1 MKLQNM
7 VLYGICLVMLFLIS
21 PAYGEVTSF
30 HSDKL
35 SYHKGE
41 KIIFSGTTESSDIEK
56 QVYVEITSPQGYYV
70 NTYDN
75 QANNG
80 SFQIILD
87 TNNTQI
93 QSKFS
98 STGTY
103 AAVAFIQ
110 TRSYSFA
117 IKFDYSTETPVSRPV
132 FMTHPQNI
140 TQSNLQKPSPMS
152 NPISNSSNTQIL
164 STTNKTDITTTKQN
178 SNMTPNFNQQK
189 ITQTTETQQ
198 SASNQTT
205 ITDNS
210 SKCQNLSG
218 DQLKKCL
225 DYQMWNV
232 NLPAYQAQQAKQQ
245 VCLHYNPD
253 GSCQVSMNAQDYSKA
268 QDAQQSASNLSMI
281 VLSVLLITVIV
292 IIVLAVSR
300 RKRGKTKSRKDI
312 RQPESDREWKGI

>member
-1 MKLQNM
+1 MF
-7 VLYGICLVMLFLIS
+7 FLIS
-21 PAYGEVTSF
+21 PAYGEVMSLNT
-30 HSDKL
+30 DKS

-41 KIIFSGTTESSDIEK
+41 KIIFSGTTEPIDIGK
-56 QVYVEITSPQGYYV
+56 QVYIEITDPHGYYV
-70 NTYDN
+70 NTYNN
-75 QANNG
+75 QTNNG
-80 SFQIILD
+80 SFQIMLD

-140 TQSNLQKPSPMS
+140 TQSNLQKPSSVS
-152 NPISNSSNTQIL
+152 NLISNSSDAQIL
-164 STTNKTDITTTKQN
+164 PTTNKPDTVITKPN
-178 SNMTPNFNQQK
+178 SNMTTNFNQQK

-198 SASNQTT
+198 PISNPPTS
-205 ITDNS
+205 TDSS

-268 QDAQQSASNLSMI
+268 QDAQQYASNFSMI
-281 VLSVLLITVIV
+281 VLLVLLIAV
-292 IIVLAVSR
+292 IIIIALAVSR
-300 RKRGKTKSRKDI
+300 RKRGKTKSHKDI
-312 RQPESDREWKGI
+312 RQHEGDREWKGI